1 VPDTMREIAGEII
14 AQFDSRIP
22 RFYDEE
28 DQKRGYILGKTRQ
41 GIEMQFP
48 IMTIS
53 IAIVTNE
60 HRELDSPLKASEIAA
75 ELKDYAKTIPKS
87 VFVVDKRRSG

>member
-1 VPDTMREIAGEII
+1 
-14 AQFDSRIP
+14 
-22 RFYDEE
+22 
-28 DQKRGYILGKTRQ
+28 
-41 GIEMQFP
+41 MQFP

-60 HRELDSPLKASEIAA
+60 RRHLSNPLEASEIAA

-87 VFVVDKRRSG
+87 VYVVDKRRNS